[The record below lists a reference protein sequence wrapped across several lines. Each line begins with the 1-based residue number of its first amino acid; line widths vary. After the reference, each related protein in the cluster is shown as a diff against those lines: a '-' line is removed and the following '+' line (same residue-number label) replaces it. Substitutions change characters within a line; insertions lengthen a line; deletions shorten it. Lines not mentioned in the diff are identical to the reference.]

1 VPDLDLIDK
10 KIVMELDANCRTT
23 FETLAQHNGITANAV
38 RKRFAKLIESGFI
51 VRFMVLLEPAMINA
65 DLMQA
70 LVHTDGSEND
80 EEFIQK
86 IGGHSMVLEVSYVA
100 SVTGG
105 IYNIF
110 AQHIGA
116 EGLSEIG
123 RFLRSFA
130 PVTKV
135 EMHTLIFKAGKKTV
149 LSRTQLKVLRCLR
162 EDPRMRII
170 EIAEKSGLT
179 ARKVRSTIQT
189 LLDGESIN
197 FTLRWDLN
205 AMGRTKIH
213 IKINWN
219 NNATT
224 AEELVNWLK
233 EEYPLEFWFP
243 FISATEPVVFA
254 TFSVESLREA
264 ENISRRIR
272 QAPFVNSTTNL
283 VCYSNTKF
291 PWLGETYLDK
301 MILDAN
307 L

>member
-1 VPDLDLIDK
+1 MDLIDK
-10 KIVMELDANCRTT
+10 KIIMELDANCRTT
-23 FETLAQHNGITANAV
+23 FETLAQQNCITANAV
-38 RKRFAKLIESGFI
+38 RKRFAKLIDSGFI
-51 VRFMVLLEPAMINA
+51 VRFMVILESAMIGA
-65 DLMQA
+65 DLMLA

-80 EEFIQK
+80 EAFIQK
-86 IGGHSMVLEVSYVA
+86 IGGHPMVLEVSYVA

-123 RFLRSFA
+123 RFLRRFDA
-130 PVTKV
+130 VTKV
-135 EMHTLIFKAGKKTV
+135 EMHTLLYNAGKKTE
-149 LSRTQLKVLRCLR
+149 LSKTQLIVLRILR
-162 EDPRMRII
+162 EDPRMRIV

-179 ARKVRSTIQT
+179 ARRVRRTIQT
-189 LLDGESIN
+189 LVDGESVH

-213 IKINWN
+213 IKINWDTN
-219 NNATT
+219 ETT
-224 AEELVNWLK
+224 AEELVNWLE

-243 FISATEPVVFA
+243 LISATEPVVFA
-254 TFSVESLREA
+254 TFSVESLQEA

-272 QAPFVNSTTNL
+272 QAPFVNSTANL

-301 MILDAN
+301 MILDAD